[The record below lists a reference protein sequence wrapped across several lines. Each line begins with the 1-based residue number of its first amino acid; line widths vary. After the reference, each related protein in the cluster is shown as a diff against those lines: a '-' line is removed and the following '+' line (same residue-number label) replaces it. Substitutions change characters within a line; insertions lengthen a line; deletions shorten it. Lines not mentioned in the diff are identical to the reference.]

1 MVADIVDGAVLVSE
15 LLLMVGIVNFS
26 GGDQAF
32 FVKHK
37 FVVIHII
44 ACP

>member
-1 MVADIVDGAVLVSE
+1 MVANIADGAVLVSE
-15 LLLMVGIVNFS
+15 WPFTAIIEVFW
-26 GGDQAF
+26 GGDQAI
-32 FVKHK
+32 VVTHK

>member
-1 MVADIVDGAVLVSE
+1 MVADIVDGAILVSDV
-15 LLLMVGIVNFS
+15 LLMVGVVVFW
-26 GGDQAF
+26 GGDQAI